1 MRIVTIMTEVE
12 VDLDDYVDEI
22 LEECKDDDLIN
33 EITKRG
39 HGVYRKK
46 DRITAFGD
54 QPINFNSPEDLR
66 RFLCDIAGVGYYT
79 SKETLL
85 NEIKS
90 KLS

>member
-46 DRITAFGD
+46 RSY
-54 QPINFNSPEDLR
+54 NSFWRSTYKFQLSG
-66 RFLCDIAGVGYYT
+66 RFKKIPV
-79 SKETLL
+79 
-85 NEIKS
+85 
-90 KLS
+90 